1 MSPLNAL
8 GLAIGWIDIFG
19 ALLFELMILYMMKR
33 CCNSGPI
40 QDVEKQQH
48 ADDSQKPQRRVTPKL
63 YGPRY
68 LQDNSNALI
77 FWGYLLLLNAWI
89 VVTLLMLAGILL
101 HKPQLMLMWLIW
113 CIAGLVFDM
122 FFLIWWLYEL
132 LTGDSIEAI
141 TNIMISLLT
150 MAIEFGFIYVIH
162 RIYENLSQST
172 KITANSNVTAP
183 VYSFLII

>member
-8 GLAIGWIDIFG
+8 GLAIGWFDIFG

-33 CCNSGPI
+33 CFNSRPI
-40 QDVEKQQH
+40 KDVEKQQQS
-48 ADDSQKPQRRVTPKL
+48 DDLQQPQRRMTPKL
-63 YGPRY
+63 YGPKY
-68 LQDNSNALI
+68 LHDNSNAYI

-89 VVTLLMLAGILL
+89 VITLVMMAGIVL

-113 CIAGLVFDM
+113 CIGGLVFDM
-122 FFLIWWLYEL
+122 FFLFWWLYEL
-132 LTGDSIEAI
+132 LAGDSIEAI

-172 KITANSNVTAP
+172 EVAADAKVTTP
-183 VYSFLII
+183 VYSFMII